1 MIIVL
6 SSTSKYKDEWSPKLV
21 SRVSSTPKYKDEWS
35 PDLNIKMNGVMNPY
49 LVVSFPK

>member
-21 SRVSSTPKYKDEWS
+21 SRVSSTPKYIKMNRVLSSTPNINKDEWS
-35 PDLNIKMNGVMNPY
+35 PVIY
-49 LVVSFPK
+49 S